1 MGSLALCLM
10 TGGAAHASDAD
21 CTAIL
26 DAIVK
31 VTATSV
37 HQKISIQ
44 MPNGKP
50 PLQTE
55 VIHIKDTMYTRA
67 TGPWAA
73 RPYDGA
79 KVAADARQAMA
90 ASEHTCSR
98 DGSEPVDGQPAL
110 GYRMDFLDHRGL
122 PHGRRWYATATLG
135 TAPNRTHAWAYGD
148 TIPQALANLHA
159 AVVAGTN
166 LIHEVKLLC
175 HRFALCT
182 ICIRNLLINLIHII
196 MLVGN
201 IFLQMIQAW

>member
-110 GYRMDFLDHRGL
+110 VYRMDTVTPKGKSQGKIWISTTSGL
-122 PHGRRWYATATLG
+122 PLRQHTILLDGTTANG
-135 TAPNRTHAWAYGD
+135 E
-148 TIPQALANLHA
+148 
-159 AVVAGTN
+159 
-166 LIHEVKLLC
+166 HEV
-175 HRFALCT
+175 RFDYT
-182 ICIRNLLINLIHII
+182 
-196 MLVGN
+196 N
-201 IFLQMIQAW
+201 ITPPPGVKN